1 MVGKRAF
8 QRTVKLLFLICFAV
22 IVIFP
27 FYWALSSS
35 FKPGSDILS
44 DQFVIFPKRFT
55 LLNYLNVFNKEQAP
69 FGLFFLNSFV
79 ISIGA
84 TVITLLT
91 SVSSGYV
98 FSKFSFP
105 LKNLLFATV
114 LATMMMPIQV
124 YVIPLFMTVKNLGMI
139 NTLPGM
145 GLPWIIMSTGI
156 FFLRQNIDQ
165 IPNELLD
172 AARIDGCSEYRIL
185 WQVITP
191 LAKSAIVAISIISFN
206 VVWNSFFWPLVVAQD
221 SSVYTVNL
229 GLTYFQRQYTIEYGV
244 NMAAAFLSA
253 LPPLII
259 FLVLRRQILENI
271 ALSGLKL

>member
-1 MVGKRAF
+1 MVGRRVF
-8 QRTVKLLFLICFAV
+8 QRIVKLMFLICFAL

-35 FKPGSDILS
+35 FKPEADILS
-44 DQFVIFPKRFT
+44 DQFVLFPRRLT
-55 LLNYLNVFNKEQAP
+55 VSNYFNVFNKEQAP
-69 FGLFFLNSFV
+69 FGLFFLNSFA

-84 TVITLLT
+84 TLITLLT

-98 FSKFSFP
+98 FAKFNFP

-114 LATMMMPIQV
+114 LATMMMPVQV

-139 NTLPGM
+139 NTLSGM

-185 WQVITP
+185 VRLVTP

-206 VVWNSFFWPLVVAQD
+206 VVWNAFFWPLVVAQD

-253 LPPLII
+253 LPPLVI